1 MDLLEAMSTPPFTP
15 VEQPS
20 VVEEDRVG
28 PSDFVD
34 GARGSSFLVE
44 ATGEVTGMTLEVSA
58 RPSTAARF
66 LDDGTGSTVSP
77 TLDNARIESPRG
89 FERVDAV

>member
-1 MDLLEAMSTPPFTP
+1 
-15 VEQPS
+15 
-20 VVEEDRVG
+20 
-28 PSDFVD
+28 VD

-77 TLDNARIESPRG
+77 TLDNAGLESPRG
-89 FERVDAV
+89 FERVDAAEPPPAADSTEVAGGVGSSEIAA